1 MNNNT
6 SIYIPSQEELIKIKK
21 IKDEDIDL
29 SDAPETDVEF
39 WQNAQKKFSKKNN
52 QNLVILDADVA
63 QYFPNN
69 KSVNDA
75 LRLLINVA
83 RSSVK

>member
-6 SIYIPSQEELIKIKK
+6 TNYIPSQEELTRIKN

-29 SDAPETDVEF
+29 SEAPETDAEC
-39 WQNAQKKFSKKNN
+39 WQNAQKFSKKTE
-52 QNLVILDADVA
+52 QNLVLLDADIA
-63 QYFPNN
+63 QIFPDN

>member
-1 MNNNT
+1 MDNVTKN
-6 SIYIPSQEELIKIKK
+6 YIPTQEELTRIKN

-29 SDAPETDVEF
+29 SDAPETDMEF
-39 WQNAQKKFSKKNN
+39 WQNAQKISKKNDLN
-52 QNLVILDADVA
+52 FVILDADIA
-63 QYFPNN
+63 QYFPDN

-83 RSSVK
+83 RSSLK